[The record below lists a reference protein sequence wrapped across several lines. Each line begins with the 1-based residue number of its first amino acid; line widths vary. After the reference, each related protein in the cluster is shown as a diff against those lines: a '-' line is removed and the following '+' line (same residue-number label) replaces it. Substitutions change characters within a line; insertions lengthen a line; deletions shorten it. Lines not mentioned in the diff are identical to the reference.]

1 MQKFLL
7 RDYMQPFLE
16 KAIELNALKFGDFT
30 LKSGIK
36 SNYFFDISSFFRN
49 DSLKILSDFY
59 VEKLISEKLD
69 FNVIFGPA
77 YKGIPLASA
86 VGISYYEKTG
96 KIIDLVFDR
105 KEIKDHGEGGSL
117 IGTLKS
123 KKVLIID
130 DVLTAGTAIKNSLKI
145 IKNEKA
151 DLSAVVVALDREEKD
166 ESNNFYRDNLNKEG
180 IKIFSIAKI
189 SELNLLNNVY
199 WNRSI

>member
-117 IGTLKS
+117 VGTLKS

-189 SELNLLNNVY
+189 SELN
-199 WNRSI
+199 

>member
-189 SELNLLNNVY
+189 SEIN
-199 WNRSI
+199 

>member
-86 VGISYYEKTG
+86 VGISYYDKNG

-189 SELNLLNNVY
+189 SELN
-199 WNRSI
+199 

>member
-59 VEKLISEKLD
+59 VEKLINEKLD

-145 IKNEKA
+145 IKNEEA

-189 SELNLLNNVY
+189 SELN
-199 WNRSI
+199 

>member
-30 LKSGIK
+30 LKSGMK

-96 KIIDLVFDR
+96 KTIDLVFDR

-117 IGTLKS
+117 IGRLES

-145 IKNEKA
+145 IKKEKA
-151 DLSAVVVALDREEKD
+151 DLSAVMVALDREEKD
-166 ESNNFYRDNLNKEG
+166 ENNNFYRDNLNKEG

-189 SELNLLNNVY
+189 SELT
-199 WNRSI
+199 

>member
-59 VEKLISEKLD
+59 VEKLINEKLD

-189 SELNLLNNVY
+189 SELN
-199 WNRSI
+199 

>member
-30 LKSGIK
+30 LKSGMK

-145 IKNEKA
+145 IKKEKA
-151 DLSAVVVALDREEKD
+151 YLSAVMVALDREEKD
-166 ESNNFYRDNLNKEG
+166 ENNNFYRDNLNKEG

-189 SELNLLNNVY
+189 SELT
-199 WNRSI
+199 

>member
-16 KAIELNALKFGDFT
+16 KAIELNALKFGEFT
-30 LKSGIK
+30 LKSGMK

-59 VEKLISEKLD
+59 VEKLINEKLD

-117 IGTLKS
+117 VGTLKS

-189 SELNLLNNVY
+189 SELN
-199 WNRSI
+199 

>member
-30 LKSGIK
+30 LKSGMK

-77 YKGIPLASA
+77 YKGIPLATA

-96 KIIDLVFDR
+96 KTIDLVFDR

-145 IKNEKA
+145 IKKEKA
-151 DLSAVVVALDREEKD
+151 DLSAVMVALDREEKD
-166 ESNNFYRDNLNKEG
+166 ENNNFYKDNLTNKG

-189 SELNLLNNVY
+189 SELK
-199 WNRSI
+199 

>member
-130 DVLTAGTAIKNSLKI
+130 DVLTAGTAIKNSLKK

-189 SELNLLNNVY
+189 SELN
-199 WNRSI
+199 

>member
-16 KAIELNALKFGDFT
+16 KAIELNALMFGDFT
-30 LKSGIK
+30 LKSGMK

-96 KIIDLVFDR
+96 KTIDLVFDR

-145 IKNEKA
+145 IKKEKA
-151 DLSAVVVALDREEKD
+151 YLSAVMVALDREEKD
-166 ESNNFYRDNLNKEG
+166 ENNNFYRDNLNKEG

-189 SELNLLNNVY
+189 SELT
-199 WNRSI
+199 

>member
-30 LKSGIK
+30 LKSGMK

-59 VEKLISEKLD
+59 VEKLISEKLE

-189 SELNLLNNVY
+189 SELN
-199 WNRSI
+199 

>member
-30 LKSGIK
+30 LKSGMK

-166 ESNNFYRDNLNKEG
+166 ESNNFYRENLNKEG

-189 SELNLLNNVY
+189 SELN
-199 WNRSI
+199 

>member
-30 LKSGIK
+30 LKSGMK

-86 VGISYYEKTG
+86 VGIGYYEKTG
-96 KIIDLVFDR
+96 KTIDLVFDR

-145 IKNEKA
+145 IKKEKA
-151 DLSAVVVALDREEKD
+151 FLSAVMVALDREEKD
-166 ESNNFYRDNLNKEG
+166 ENNNFYRDNLNKEG

-189 SELNLLNNVY
+189 SELT
-199 WNRSI
+199 

>member
-166 ESNNFYRDNLNKEG
+166 ESNNFYRDNLDKEG

-189 SELNLLNNVY
+189 SELN
-199 WNRSI
+199 

>member
-151 DLSAVVVALDREEKD
+151 DLSGVVVALDREEKD

-189 SELNLLNNVY
+189 SELN
-199 WNRSI
+199 